1 MNTTIDHVGASTD
14 RRGRSDTET
23 PARVPDQHGRVE
35 RDGVAVHWEAYGER
49 GRPAILLL
57 PSWSI
62 VHSRLWKAQ
71 IAYLARHFRVLA
83 FDGRGNGLSDRPD
96 YAAAYATGEFAA
108 DAIAVLDAAGE
119 PSACLAGISMGART
133 ALMLAAAHPERA
145 RGLFLIAPSIPCLER
160 TPGAE
165 ASDFGEERD
174 DYVGWQKYNRHY
186 WLRDH
191 RGFLEFFF
199 SEAFPEP
206 HSTKQIE
213 DAVAWG
219 LDTSAETLVLTA
231 EGSGPAFG
239 DPASV
244 EAICR
249 DVHCPVTVVHGSD
262 DAIAAIGAGERLAEL
277 TDADFV
283 RLEGSG
289 HIPNA
294 RDPVPVNLMLREFAE
309 RVSPKPPRRRT
320 WTRQSARAQR
330 ALYVS
335 SPIGLGH
342 AWRDVRIAD
351 ELRRRV
357 PGLEIEWLAQEP
369 VTTVLRE
376 RGETI
381 HPASRELASEVAHI
395 DREAHSHDLHVFEAL
410 RRMDEIFC
418 ANYMVFDDVVRDQ
431 SYDLWIG
438 DEAWEVDHF
447 LHENPERKTAPF
459 VWLTDFVGYLPMPAR
474 GGREAELT
482 ADYNAEMIG
491 HVERHPRVRDRAIFV
506 GEPQDIVGMDFGP
519 GLPGIR
525 EWTER
530 NYSFSGYVPGFDPG
544 AMPGKAALRE
554 ELGYGEEPLCV
565 ISVGGSG
572 VGAPLLERAIEA
584 LPAVRERMPGLRAVA
599 VAGPGI
605 DPAGLPAAEG
615 LEVRGYVH
623 ELFRHL
629 AACDVA
635 VVQGGLT
642 TTMELV
648 AAGRPF
654 VSLPL
659 ASHFEQQFHV
669 RHRLERYGAR
679 SSLDY
684 DQASPDVLAAAI
696 ADAAAVSPAYRPVE
710 PGGAAR
716 AAGLIAEVLERR

>member
-1 MNTTIDHVGASTD
+1 MKTTIDHVGRSTD
-14 RRGRSDTET
+14 HLGRSDTES
-23 PARVPDQHGRVE
+23 PARIPDQQGLVE
-35 RDGVAVHWEAYGER
+35 RDGVGIHWDAYGDR

-71 IAYLARHFRVLA
+71 IAHLARHFRVVS
-83 FDGRGNGLSDRPD
+83 FDGRGNGLSDRPED
-96 YAAAYATGEFAA
+96 PAAYATSEFVA
-108 DAIAVLDAAGE
+108 DAVAVLDAAGE
-119 PSACLAGISMGART
+119 KSAAVAGISKGGRIG
-133 ALMLAAAHPERA
+133 LMLTANHPELVE
-145 RGLFLIAPSIPCLER
+145 GLFLIAPSIPCLNEPQ
-160 TPGAE
+160 PGGDL
-165 ASDFGEERD
+165 DFEEERD
-174 DYVGWQKYNRHY
+174 EYHGWHKYNRHY

-199 SEAFPEP
+199 AQAFPES

-213 DAVAWG
+213 DCVAWG
-219 LDTSAETLVLTA
+219 LDMTAETLVQTT
-231 EGSGPAFG
+231 EGG
-239 DPASV
+239 DPIFSDREAV
-244 EAICR
+244 EGMCR
-249 DVHCPVTVVHGSD
+249 EVHCPVAVVHGSHD
-262 DAIAAIGAGERLAEL
+262 VIAPIGVGEQLAEL
-277 TDADFV
+277 VGAQFV
-283 RLEGSG
+283 RLEGCG

-294 RDPVPVNLMLREFAE
+294 RDPVQINVMLREFAE
-309 RVSPKPPRRRT
+309 RLDRQPPARQGQS
-320 WTRQSARAQR
+320 WTRAMARPKR
-330 ALYVS
+330 ALYIS

-381 HPASRELASEVAHI
+381 HPASSELASEVAHI
-395 DREAHSHDLHVFEAL
+395 DREAQAHDLHVFEAL

-431 SYDLWIG
+431 AFDVWIG
-438 DEAWEVDHF
+438 DEAWELDHF
-447 LHENPERKTAPF
+447 LHENPERKRAPF

-474 GGREAELT
+474 GEREAQLT

-491 HVERHPRVRDRAIFV
+491 HIERHPRVRDRAIFV
-506 GEPQDIVGMDFGP
+506 GNPEDIVSESFGP
-519 GLPGIR
+519 GLPRIR

-530 NYSFSGYVPGFDPG
+530 HYDFSGYIPGFDRGSLPDR
-544 AMPGKAALRE
+544 AALRDQ
-554 ELGYGEEPLCV
+554 LGYGDEPLCV
-565 ISVGGSG
+565 VSVGGSG

-584 LPAVRERMPGLRAVA
+584 LPGVRERVPGLRAVA

-605 DPAGLPAAEG
+605 DPAGRPTAEG

-635 VVQGGLT
+635 VAQGGLT

-648 AAGRPF
+648 SAGRPF

-659 ASHFEQQFHV
+659 SSHFEQQYHV
-669 RHRLERYGAR
+669 RHRLERCGAFG
-679 SSLDY
+679 SVDY
-684 DQASPDVLAAAI
+684 AEASPEVLADAI
-696 ADAAAVSPAYRPVE
+696 AGALATAPKYRPVE
-710 PGGAAR
+710 SGGAAR
-716 AAGLIAEVLERR
+716 AAELIAEVL